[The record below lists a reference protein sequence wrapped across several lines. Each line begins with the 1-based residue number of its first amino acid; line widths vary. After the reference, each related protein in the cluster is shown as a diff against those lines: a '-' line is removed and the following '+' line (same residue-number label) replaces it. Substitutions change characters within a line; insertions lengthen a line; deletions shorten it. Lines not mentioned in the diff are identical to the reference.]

1 MSGTDSHSFLI
12 WLQITLLHFILIA
25 CFMSF
30 LDTGIGGFSSFP
42 SSSFLAFG
50 SVVSLAITVKSE
62 NECDWE

>member
-1 MSGTDSHSFLI
+1 MSGTDTNSFLS

-42 SSSFLAFG
+42 SSFLAFG

>member
-1 MSGTDSHSFLI
+1 
-12 WLQITLLHFILIA
+12 
-25 CFMSF
+25 MSF
-30 LDTGIGGFSSFP
+30 LDTGTGGFSSFP

>member
-1 MSGTDSHSFLI
+1 
-12 WLQITLLHFILIA
+12 
-25 CFMSF
+25 MSF

-42 SSSFLAFG
+42 SSSFLGFG